1 MSDRGTLLT
10 DIAPGLP
17 ADLMEARD
25 LKTRMEEYERSIIE
39 SALADGAALR
49 LGVLATTLNEKMK
62 RLGIPGRRSART
74 G

>member
-1 MSDRGTLLT
+1 MLT
-10 DIAPGLP
+10 DFAPVLRD
-17 ADLMEARD
+17 DLVEATD

-39 SALADGAALR
+39 NALADASFNQRRAALR

-62 RLGIPGRRSART
+62 RLGIPGRRSVRT